1 MGKQIFLTMK
11 FASVAV
17 LALFLADSQAV
28 LLQKD
33 AKKDCG
39 DVGCDKHVSYEFN
52 WPDLRKAEADNV
64 AKTQHFN
71 GATKAA
77 ADAKSTMDSA
87 TATAGATAASDAA
100 AGTAKTDAAAAFA
113 GTNYHDPGFPAAEAA
128 NAAAV
133 KSKEAA
139 LDASLKAH
147 DDEVAKTLISAR
159 KDRDLAA
166 STAAKA
172 ASDAN
177 LKSNQ
182 ERFAYEKDQLEKG
195 ENQDRLKFVNQATAA
210 KTSEIQGKHDE
221 RERANGRLLKALASF

>member
-1 MGKQIFLTMK
+1 MK

-28 LLQKD
+28 LLQKE
-33 AKKDCG
+33 AKAGDDCG
-39 DVGCDKHVSYEFN
+39 EVGCKKHVSYEFN
-52 WPDLRKAEADNV
+52 WPDLRSAEAHNV
-64 AKTQHFN
+64 AANQHFA

-77 ADAKSTMDSA
+77 ADAAATMGA
-87 TATAGATAASDAA
+87 ATAASTAATAADAA
-100 AGTAKTDAAAAFA
+100 SGSAKTDAAAAFA

-133 KSKEAA
+133 KDKEAK

-147 DDEVAKTLISAR
+147 DLQVEKTLISAR

-172 ASDAN
+172 ASDAS

>member
-77 ADAKSTMDSA
+77 ADA
-87 TATAGATAASDAA
+87 TAGA
-100 AGTAKTDAAAAFA
+100 AKTDAAAAFA
-113 GTNYHDPGFPAAEAA
+113 GTNYHDPGFPAA
-128 NAAAV
+128 
-133 KSKEAA
+133 
-139 LDASLKAH
+139 
-147 DDEVAKTLISAR
+147 
-159 KDRDLAA
+159 
-166 STAAKA
+166 
-172 ASDAN
+172 
-177 LKSNQ
+177 
-182 ERFAYEKDQLEKG
+182 
-195 ENQDRLKFVNQATAA
+195 
-210 KTSEIQGKHDE
+210 
-221 RERANGRLLKALASF
+221 